1 MSNLRSAVRM
11 AASSLLL
18 TVIIGGS
25 VACSGAPTPTP
36 APPAASEATTP
47 ASSPPPTPTP
57 QAEAVPVTA
66 AEAANALAEGDANVT
81 QVVEITESN
90 DPNELIG
97 RPNGYSGAAVLYDSR
112 ADCTDLGVGCG
123 MTLEVWPTA
132 EGATQRS
139 EYILELQ
146 REAPILGSEY
156 HTVRD
161 NYLLRVTGDIVPS
174 GAAAIA
180 ERFGAVELARTP

>member
-1 MSNLRSAVRM
+1 MNHPRSAVRM
-11 AASSLLL
+11 AAASLLL
-18 TVIIGGS
+18 TFIVGAT
-25 VACSGAPTPTP
+25 VACSATPTQP
-36 APPAASEATTP
+36 PATTSANEAAPPAATST
-47 ASSPPPTPTP
+47 STPTP
-57 QAEAVPVTA
+57 QAEPVPLTA
-66 AEAANALAEGDANVT
+66 AEVASELAEGDANISEI
-81 QVVEITESN
+81 VEITESN

-97 RPNGYSGAAVLYDSR
+97 RPNGYSEAAVLYDSR
-112 ADCTDLGVGCG
+112 AACDDLGVNCG

-132 EGATQRS
+132 DGATQRS

-174 GAAAIA
+174 EATAIA
-180 ERFGAVELARTP
+180 ERFGAIELTRIP